1 MKVKAMMRKYHE
13 LANVR
18 IIPCLQDYTQA
29 WLELSRMFAVNDCPE
44 MAGACSARAD
54 FYAVQGSGEHIRI
67 IEGSFSELIEV

>member
-1 MKVKAMMRKYHE
+1 MKDKLMRKYHE
-13 LANVR
+13 LANTR
-18 IIPCLQDYTQA
+18 MIPCLQDYAQA
-29 WLELSRMFAVNDCPE
+29 WRDLSGMFAVDGRPA